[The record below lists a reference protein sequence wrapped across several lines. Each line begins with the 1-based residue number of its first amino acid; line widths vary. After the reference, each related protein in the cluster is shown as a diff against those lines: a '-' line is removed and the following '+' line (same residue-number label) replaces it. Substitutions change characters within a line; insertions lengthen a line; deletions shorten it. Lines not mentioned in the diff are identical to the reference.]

1 MYILNNKTIFLNDK
15 HSEGTLES
23 RENDIKFV
31 IALKKIVLWFWLYT
45 DSDSISEKE
54 SFFLPNL
61 LKWHWNQ

>member
-31 IALKKIVLWFWLYT
+31 IALKTEVTLKPIV
-45 DSDSISEKE
+45 
-54 SFFLPNL
+54 
-61 LKWHWNQ
+61 